1 MRCRGGCKGNLSGGH
16 GNTGEDPRA
25 GEDPKRIHGG
35 AFCQR
40 SLICSC
46 CSHRLLGLLSS
57 DSSSWSRLHPHAH
70 LSISLGIFCSH
81 LGTSVWVELSPA
93 VDFIGCGL
101 ASHWLPA
108 VRYFSVVQ
116 SAVAM
121 VALTSLGLLPCL
133 SHLYRGEPPI
143 EGPHSG
149 LASTPPSFQPVS
161 RVPGP
166 SSNTPTPFFLT

>member
-1 MRCRGGCKGNLSGGH
+1 MGARGTSPGGH

-46 CSHRLLGLLSS
+46 CSHRLLGRLSS

-81 LGTSVWVELSPA
+81 LGTSVWVELSSCE
-93 VDFIGCGL
+93 F
-101 ASHWLPA
+101 HWLWVSLPLA
-108 VRYFSVVQ
+108 ACGQIFSVVQ

-121 VALTSLGLLPCL
+121 VALTSLGLLPCV
-133 SHLYRGEPPI
+133 SYLYRGKPPI
-143 EGPHSG
+143 GGQHSG

-161 RVPGP
+161 WVLGP